1 MTKSCPFW
9 RNSYIC
15 ERQTYSNFEILLYWR
30 LYRYSK
36 KSYQSC
42 PLRHEKEYIIRL
54 KQSFGPVASS
64 AIAIYQG
71 SWSRARCTGIR
82 NFIFY
87 FNADSACKVIFSFE
101 TKSKRIQLGL
111 FLIHIIDLN
120 FFYSL
125 ISVLNTNFNVQ
136 RFYWSLGRIIWYFAN
151 DLDAVMMFSGK
162 LFIFNR
168 FICWNCIIIID
179 FFCIYLPH
187 SYTNVNSLT
196 DDYYKDSLFL
206 FEMNKEIEL
215 KWL

>member
-87 FNADSACKVIFSFE
+87 FSLLSYFLIRNKIKENTIRIIFNSHHRLE
-101 TKSKRIQLGL
+101 L
-111 FLIHIIDLN
+111 FLQSNQCTLYELQCSTIL
-120 FFYSL
+120 L
-125 ISVLNTNFNVQ
+125 IFRPNNLIFCK
-136 RFYWSLGRIIWYFAN
+136 RFGCCN
-151 DLDAVMMFSGK
+151 DV
-162 LFIFNR
+162 
-168 FICWNCIIIID
+168 
-179 FFCIYLPH
+179 
-187 SYTNVNSLT
+187 
-196 DDYYKDSLFL
+196 
-206 FEMNKEIEL
+206 
-215 KWL
+215 

>member
-9 RNSYIC
+9 QNSYIC

-36 KSYQSC
+36 KSYQTC

-87 FNADSACKVIFSFE
+87 FNADSACYVIFSFE

-120 FFYSL
+120 FFLQSNQCTQYEFQCSTILL
-125 ISVLNTNFNVQ
+125 IFRPNNLIFCK
-136 RFYWSLGRIIWYFAN
+136 RFGCCN
-151 DLDAVMMFSGK
+151 DV
-162 LFIFNR
+162 
-168 FICWNCIIIID
+168 
-179 FFCIYLPH
+179 
-187 SYTNVNSLT
+187 
-196 DDYYKDSLFL
+196 
-206 FEMNKEIEL
+206 
-215 KWL
+215 